1 MKTKLVRLVG
11 TIAAA
16 VGIVGLLLLMLS
28 SASAAPSA
36 TLTYTWTD
44 DFSTSTLD
52 THWSWVREDATHWS
66 LTEHPGFLRITTQQG
81 GLLGPGGD
89 AKNLLVRDAPVGGFE
104 IETRVFFTPTENF
117 QIAGLLVYQ
126 DDDNFLMLGRA
137 YCGFVPPCVGNGI
150 YFDHEE
156 QGNFVGSN
164 YAMTTTLL
172 GEAYLRIVRHGTVYT
187 GYVSENGTNW
197 TLVGAHTV
205 VSGLVPSK
213 VGLAAEPS
221 YQDVTEIPADFDYL
235 RLDDNSYRVLLP
247 LMLRN
252 Y

>member
-1 MKTKLVRLVG
+1 MSHNARFTPGRDPTRSRKTR
-11 TIAAA
+11 
-16 VGIVGLLLLMLS
+16 
-28 SASAAPSA
+28 
-36 TLTYTWTD
+36 D
-44 DFSTSTLD
+44 TSC
-52 THWSWVREDATHWS
+52 V
-66 LTEHPGFLRITTQQG
+66 TERG

-89 AKNLLVRDAPVGGFE
+89 AKNLLVRDAPIGDFE
-104 IETRVFFTPTENF
+104 IETRLFFTPTENF

-126 DDDNFLMLGRA
+126 NDDNFLMLGRA
-137 YCGFVPPCVGNGI
+137 YCGFVPPCVENGI

-172 GEAYLRIVRHGTVYT
+172 GEAYFRIVRQSTVYT
-187 GYVSENGTNW
+187 GYVSENGANW

-213 VGLAAEPS
+213 VGLAAENS
-221 YQDVTEIPADFDYL
+221 YQVVTEIPAGFDYF
-235 RLDDNSYRVLLP
+235 RLDDSSYRVLLP
-247 LMLRN
+247 LVLKD

>member
-1 MKTKLVRLVG
+1 M
-11 TIAAA
+11 AAA

-28 SASAAPSA
+28 SVSAAPSA
-36 TLTYTWTD
+36 APTYTWTD

-52 THWSWVREDATHWS
+52 SHWSWVREDATHWS

-89 AKNLLVRDAPVGGFE
+89 AKNLLVRDAPPGDFE
-104 IETRVFFTPTENF
+104 IQTRVFFTPTENF
-117 QIAGLLVYQ
+117 QIAGLLVYR

-137 YCGFVPPCVGNGI
+137 YCGAAPPVCVGNGI

-156 QGNFVGSN
+156 QGNLVGSN
-164 YAMTTTLL
+164 YAMTTTVL
-172 GEAYLRIVRHGTVYT
+172 GEAYLRIVRHETVYT
-187 GYVSENGTNW
+187 GYVSENGTDW

-205 VSGLVPSK
+205 VSGLVPSE
-213 VGLAAEPS
+213 VGLAAEDGD
-221 YQDVTEIPADFDYL
+221 QGATEIPADFDFFQ
-235 RLDDNSYRVLLP
+235 LDDNSYRVLLP
-247 LMLRN
+247 LVLRN